1 MDLFL
6 FDICTNYRKYLLLRA
21 DVGRLPFR
29 TGSLKAIH
37 AGAALHCWP
46 DPYAALAEISR
57 CLAPGGIFVASTFL
71 GATAPIGQALGND
84 ELVRP
89 LRGLIGDSTVGF
101 AGQTA
106 YKWWE
111 EDEIRDLC
119 SAVGLVEF
127 QRNRQSRFIMFSVRK
142 PE

>member
-1 MDLFL
+1 MS
-6 FDICTNYRKYLLLRA
+6 RKYLLVRA

-46 DPYAALAEISR
+46 DPYAAIAEISR
-57 CLAPGGIFVASTFL
+57 CLSPGGIFVASTFL
-71 GATAPIGQALGND
+71 SATAPLGQALGND
-84 ELVRP
+84 DLVRP
-89 LRGLIGDSTVGF
+89 LQGLGGNVGMGD
-101 AGQTA
+101 QM

-119 SAVGLVEF
+119 AAAGLVEF
-127 QRNRQSRFIMFSVRK
+127 QRNRRARFILFSVRK